1 MVLIKIPDDILAK
14 SKTFGDQ
21 VLALKQ
27 NYKSSRYLNADSHE
41 HSKWGEWL
49 FAEKFGLVDA
59 INWDVQAEGDS
70 YDFLINGKT
79 IDIKASSY
87 WRFPELKVF
96 PNEKKADFYVLVG
109 ISKEEKRGRLAGF
122 ASYAQLFDEANYVNY
137 RGLGWR
143 YMLAERDLCKDW
155 RVISGKESCS

>member
-1 MVLIKIPDDILAK
+1 MVLIKIPDEILVK
-14 SKTFGDQ
+14 SKEFGDQ

-41 HSKWGEWL
+41 ISKWGEWL
-49 FAEKFGLVDA
+49 FAEKFDLVDE
-59 INWDVQAEGDS
+59 INWDVRPGGDS
-70 YDFLINGKT
+70 YDFKINGKT
-79 IDIKASSY
+79 IDLKTTNY
-87 WRFPELKVF
+87 WRLPELKVF
-96 PNEKKADFYVLVG
+96 PNEKPADFYVLVG

-122 ASYAQLFDEANYVNY
+122 ATFAQLFDEANYVNY

-155 RVISGKESCS
+155 RVING